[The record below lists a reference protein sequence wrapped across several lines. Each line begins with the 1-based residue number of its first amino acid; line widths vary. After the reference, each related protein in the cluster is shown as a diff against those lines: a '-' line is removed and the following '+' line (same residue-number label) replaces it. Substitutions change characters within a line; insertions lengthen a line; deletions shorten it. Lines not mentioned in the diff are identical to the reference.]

1 MSMSSEIYEFDGC
14 IFNDPFSPF
23 NDSSTIDI
31 LQAFQEH
38 NYNYTPL
45 LPSSPPSPPLTT
57 QENLDTPFEE
67 IDQIA
72 PTIFSSSPPSHQLQN
87 LSLYQMGISVTSS
100 NEALDSCHLDVKTE
114 ESQLPLYD
122 NYYYGG
128 SDHALKMMQRSYSS
142 NSFQQQKPNGV
153 LYEPK
158 INGLI
163 ESQHLQAQT
172 LTSPD
177 QNFSYSHMRR
187 VCSTGDLQSPKINQT
202 SQRLSSSPLAT
213 ESSFMEDA
221 NFKVGRYNAEERKE
235 KILRYRAKR
244 TQRNFNKTIKY
255 ACRKTLADNRP
266 RIRGRFA
273 RNDEPG
279 EIQRTT
285 IFHRYGDEEE
295 FWMDGFH
302 EDDDERMIGRGQFF
316 NTYSSTSQFQHQRF
330 NFIHN

>member
-45 LPSSPPSPPLTT
+45 LPSSPLSPPLTT

-122 NYYYGG
+122 SYYYGG
-128 SDHALKMMQRSYSS
+128 SDHALTMMQRSYSS
-142 NSFQQQKPNGV
+142 NSFQQEKPNGV

-163 ESQHLQAQT
+163 ESQNLQAQS

-213 ESSFMEDA
+213 ESSFMDEA

-235 KILRYRAKR
+235 KIMRYRAKR
-244 TQRNFNKTIKY
+244 TQRNFNKTIKTKKIK
-255 ACRKTLADNRP
+255 CLLAYIENSMHAGRP
-266 RIRGRFA
+266 L
-273 RNDEPG
+273 
-279 EIQRTT
+279 RTT
-285 IFHRYGDEEE
+285 DHEYVVDLHAMTSLERFKGLHFFIDMEMKRNFG
-295 FWMDGFH
+295 WMDFMKTMMK
-302 EDDDERMIGRGQFF
+302 E
-316 NTYSSTSQFQHQRF
+316 
-330 NFIHN
+330 

>member
-1 MSMSSEIYEFDGC
+1 MTVIGSGIILFIILEKVETIKRFLSVTIKSSSMSMSSEIYEFDGC

-38 NYNYTPL
+38 NYSYTPL

-187 VCSTGDLQSPKINQT
+187 VCSTGDLQV
-202 SQRLSSSPLAT
+202 SPLFINLLRHP
-213 ESSFMEDA
+213 SP
-221 NFKVGRYNAEERKE
+221 
-235 KILRYRAKR
+235 ILRCSL
-244 TQRNFNKTIKY
+244 KT
-255 ACRKTLADNRP
+255 TL
-266 RIRGRFA
+266 
-273 RNDEPG
+273 
-279 EIQRTT
+279 
-285 IFHRYGDEEE
+285 
-295 FWMDGFH
+295 
-302 EDDDERMIGRGQFF
+302 
-316 NTYSSTSQFQHQRF
+316 
-330 NFIHN
+330 